1 LTLTRWCVLAA
12 LLGGCAAGRSG
23 ALDPS
28 LVDAPAT
35 SRVETDPTAVLAEG
49 AGSLDPGIRAHALA
63 WLVRLDPAP
72 GSGPWGPRAMWDP
85 DAWVQRRCAEA
96 LLERPDDPVAVGL
109 LEDLVRRATV
119 DPYVR
124 GAVALRLFRA
134 GHTGAAADLAR
145 EIAAERAHWR
155 AAPLA
160 LALASQGDAAASGR
174 VATAVASGA
183 LPLEPGFFDDIGSTG
198 LTALIPALVA
208 GEAMAEPELVLS
220 YAAAR
225 LTLGDASA
233 DGTFRRALADDDP
246 LVRLEAVL
254 VLSKLDGPWLAPSSE
269 EPMSPVVG
277 PAVASLLDR
286 AVTLGPDLV
295 RAQAQLVIAS
305 RDATAAAQIRAAW
318 SSDDPEVRAMALRA
332 VGPAAAALAADKKA
346 LRALQALVVDAI
358 ADPSPSVRLEALRA
372 ATQLTWSEL
381 PDGVTA
387 ALTDEAQSIRTEA
400 AALTLLTR

>member
-1 LTLTRWCVLAA
+1 MIVRRLFLCA
-12 LLGGCAAGRSG
+12 LLVGCASGRSG
-23 ALDPS
+23 GLDPS
-28 LVDAPAT
+28 LVDAAAT
-35 SRVETDPTAVLAEG
+35 ARVETDPTAVLTEG
-49 AGSLDPGIRAHALA
+49 AGSLDPGIRAHALT

-96 LLERPDDPVAVGL
+96 LLERTDDPVAVTL
-109 LEDLVRRATV
+109 LEDLVRRPTV

-134 GHTGAAADLAR
+134 GHTGVAAEVAQ
-145 EIAAERAHWR
+145 EIAAERANWR

-160 LALASQGDAAASGR
+160 LALATRGDAS
-174 VATAVASGA
+174 ATARAAAAIASGA
-183 LPLEPGFFDDIGSTG
+183 LPLEPGFLDDVGSTG
-198 LTALIPALVA
+198 LTELIPALVE

-254 VLSKLDGPWLAPSSE
+254 VLSKLE
-269 EPMSPVVG
+269 G
-277 PAVASLLDR
+277 PAIASLLDR

-305 RDATAAAQIRAAW
+305 REASAAAQIRAAW

-332 VGPAAAALAADKKA
+332 VGSAASALTADKKA
-346 LRALQALVVDAI
+346 LRALQALVVDAL
-358 ADPSPSVRLEALRA
+358 ADPSPAVRLEALRA

-381 PDGVTA
+381 PDAVA
-387 ALTDEAQSIRTEA
+387 VALTDEAQSIRTEA
-400 AALTLLTR
+400 AALTLLAR